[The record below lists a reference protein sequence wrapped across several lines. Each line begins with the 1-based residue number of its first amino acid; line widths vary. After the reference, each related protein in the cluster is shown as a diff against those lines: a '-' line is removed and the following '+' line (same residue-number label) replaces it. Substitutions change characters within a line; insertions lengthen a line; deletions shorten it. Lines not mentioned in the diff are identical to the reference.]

1 MAVDALTVRRRRH
14 GKGWVYLDGR
24 GRPIRDQNTLAR
36 IRALGIPPAYQD
48 VRIAPDE
55 RAHVQAVGRD
65 AQGRLQYLYHPDW
78 QRVRDHRKVEHL
90 AALAAALP
98 RLRRRV
104 AADLRR
110 PAADRRKALAAVV
123 ALIDRTHIR
132 VGCEGYVHTGRS
144 RGAATLL
151 KRHVSIEG
159 SRVTLNFPGKRR
171 QPVACGIT
179 APALASALGELAR
192 LPGSRLFQYRDGAG
206 RVHRVTAGEVN
217 AYLQD
222 IVRAPVTA
230 KDFRTLAAT
239 ATAAQRLAAIEPA
252 ASESARNRQL
262 APVMREVA
270 QLLANTPAVVRKSY
284 VHSRLVSVFLDGD
297 LAARWDGCAAD
308 RWRSRGEALVAALFQ
323 ASPAAAAQAGLRPPG
338 MGGGRASHTGSKIGG
353 SSQDAAK

>member
-1 MAVDALTVRRRRH
+1 MLQDEALNGGADAPAVALERVAVDALTVRRRRY
-14 GKGWVYLDGR
+14 GRGWVYLDGR
-24 GRPIRDQNTLAR
+24 GRSIRDQNTLAR
-36 IRALGIPPAYQD
+36 IRALGIPPTYQE

-78 QRVRDHRKVEHL
+78 QQVRDQRKVEHL
-90 AALAAALP
+90 AALAAALL

-110 PAADRRKALAAVV
+110 PTADRRKALAAVG

-132 VGCEGYVHTGRS
+132 VGCEGYIHTGRS

-151 KRHVSIEG
+151 KRHVCIEG
-159 SRVTLNFPGKRR
+159 PRVTLNFPGKRR
-171 QPVACGIT
+171 QPVACSIS

-206 RVHRVTAGEVN
+206 RVRRVTAGEVN

-222 IVRAPVTA
+222 IVRAPVSA

-239 ATAAQRLAAIEPA
+239 ATAAERLAAIEPA

-270 QLLANTPAVVRKSY
+270 RLLANTPAVVRKSY
-284 VHSRLVSVFLDGD
+284 VHSRLVTVFLDGE
-297 LAARWDGCAAD
+297 LAALWSATCPTRH
-308 RWRSRGEALVAALFQ
+308 RSRAEAAVAAL
-323 ASPAAAAQAGLRPPG
+323 LPG
-338 MGGGRASHTGSKIGG
+338 
-353 SSQDAAK
+353 